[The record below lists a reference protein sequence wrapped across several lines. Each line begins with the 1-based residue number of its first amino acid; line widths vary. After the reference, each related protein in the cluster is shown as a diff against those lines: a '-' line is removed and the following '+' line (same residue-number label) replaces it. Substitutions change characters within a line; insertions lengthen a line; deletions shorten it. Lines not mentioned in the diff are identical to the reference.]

1 MKEKMVRVLGTVLVF
16 GLLLA
21 NILYENTP
29 VQAAGD
35 SSATADSSNAIYKWY
50 QAKNIDDLKKY
61 YDKSTEKTWDYQGTW
76 IPIIIVAEYPD
87 GTCYYMN
94 RDTELSRYHSD
105 EASLIPHLKEV
116 SSNDSVG
123 LVLKNA
129 MREDGEFYTKGDL
142 HAMHMFYH
150 GKQTSHY
157 EDGSITADAWSLT
170 ADPVSDVTF
179 GKQSVDAPSTV
190 YGIRNHNTYV
200 TIDQNTVLD
209 WNNTKTRQALP
220 RTRSPRDTTVE
231 FRQAWSFIPYQ
242 DDTFL
247 ISNMFSWGTKFELS
261 DGSDAYALTMGC
273 VISGISRISNA
284 DEDHRNILE
293 TPSRAAATIYDSS
306 KPTNTLEGEEAR
318 QAIIKQYEQKYN
330 KIKTRVHFKIFVGQ
344 KEEGSQ
350 TMDSETVIGN
360 KILGKGNTLPAGKT
374 IIVEKGAVLVVPD
387 NSFFYLS
394 GAIVN
399 YGTVIIGEN
408 SVVTAEETS
417 RDGRSD
423 GYIKCLSGGTLVVM
437 KNARVALK
445 GGLDIHKA
453 SMINKGSILVDKFF
467 FLESSQIQME
477 EGSQLAVGVSLWN
490 PQIFKDE
497 TIRSLD
503 ELLKEKHSSE
513 TRPGCYINADT
524 NICVSGENSI
534 VLKTNSAV
542 FFSRE
547 SLYEKVV
554 KKNANFSVFIPDQLL
569 KNWGTENLRGM
580 DFTGTD
586 KDIDYSRFSGND
598 GSSSWIKYSVGK

>member
-1 MKEKMVRVLGTVLVF
+1 MKEKMVRVLGMVLVF
-16 GLLLA
+16 GLLLT

-35 SSATADSSNAIYKWY
+35 SSATADSSKAIYKWY
-50 QAKNIDDLKKY
+50 QAKNINDLKKY
-61 YDKSTEKTWDYQGTW
+61 YDKSLEKTWNYQGTW
-76 IPIIIVAEYPD
+76 MPIIIVAEYPD

-105 EASLIPHLKEV
+105 EESLIPHLKEV

-123 LVLKNA
+123 FILKNA

-150 GKQTSHY
+150 GKQTSYY

-179 GKQSVDAPSTV
+179 GNQSVDAPSTV

-247 ISNMFSWGTKFELS
+247 ISNMFSWGTKFKLKA
-261 DGSDAYALTMGC
+261 GSHAYALTMGC
-273 VISGISRISNA
+273 VISGTSRYSNA

-293 TPSRAAATIYDSS
+293 TPSRAAATIYDSG

-318 QAIIKQYEQKYN
+318 RAIIEQYEYKYD
-330 KIKTRVHFKIFVGQ
+330 KTKTRVHFKIFVGQ
-344 KEEGSQ
+344 KEAGSQ
-350 TMDSETVIGN
+350 TMDSETVTGN
-360 KILGKGNTLPAGKT
+360 KIIGRGNTLPAGKT
-374 IIVEKGAVLVVPD
+374 ITVEKGAVLVVPD
-387 NSFFYLS
+387 NSFFYFS
-394 GAIVN
+394 GEIIN

-417 RDGRSD
+417 RNDGPPKC
-423 GYIKCLSGGTLVVM
+423 GYIQCWDGGTLIVM

-445 GGLDIHKA
+445 GGLDLYQS
-453 SMINKGSILVDKFF
+453 SMINKGSILVDNFF
-467 FLESSQIQME
+467 YLEYSQIQME
-477 EGSQLAVGVSLWN
+477 EGSQLAVGASLWN
-490 PQIFKDE
+490 PRMFKEEKTNSFD
-497 TIRSLD
+497 T
-503 ELLKEKHSSE
+503 LLTEKYSSE
-513 TRPGCYINADT
+513 ERNGYLVSSVPNVYVFADNT
-524 NICVSGENSI
+524 F

-542 FFSRE
+542 FLAKS
-547 SLYEKVV
+547 SLYSDVDKIL
-554 KKNANFSVFIPDQLL
+554 S
-569 KNWGTENLRGM
+569 GM
-580 DFTGTD
+580 DFAGQIKTLNQ
-586 KDIDYSRFSGND
+586 KNIQVEGNTT
-598 GSSSWIKYSVGK
+598 WIKYSVGK